1 MPTLVQHLQMSLR
14 NPIGKEEAVKCVRLL
29 AEVVPEWIGVREVGR
44 LVGVTVR
51 GEGVGRDE
59 LRRRIGAEIG
69 EG

>member
-1 MPTLVQHLQMSLR
+1 MQMSLR